1 MIYDYEVEKI
11 SNDKT
16 GSEFYVAISKSLRG
30 CVGQGVTAEEAI
42 AELEENERVWLETAN
57 VFCVPIPTVPER

>member
-16 GSEFYVAISKSLRG
+16 GSEFYVAMSKNLRG
-30 CVGQGVTAEEAI
+30 CVGQGVTTEEAI
-42 AELEENERVWLETAN
+42 AELEENERVWLETAKE
-57 VFCVPIPTVPER
+57 FGIPIPTVPER

>member
-16 GSEFYVAISKSLRG
+16 GSEFYVAMSKNLRG
-30 CVGQGVTAEEAI
+30 CVGQGVTTEEAI
-42 AELEENERVWLETAN
+42 AELEENERV
-57 VFCVPIPTVPER
+57 

>member
-16 GSEFYVAISKSLRG
+16 GSEFYVAMSKSLRG
-30 CVGQGVTAEEAI
+30 CVGQGVTTEEAI

>member
-16 GSEFYVAISKSLRG
+16 GSGFYVAMSKRLRG
-30 CVGQGVTAEEAI
+30 CVRRY
-42 AELEENERVWLETAN
+42 N
-57 VFCVPIPTVPER
+57 

>member
-1 MIYDYEVEKI
+1 MLGKARA
-11 SNDKT
+11 T
-16 GSEFYVAISKSLRG
+16 
-30 CVGQGVTAEEAI
+30 TEEAI